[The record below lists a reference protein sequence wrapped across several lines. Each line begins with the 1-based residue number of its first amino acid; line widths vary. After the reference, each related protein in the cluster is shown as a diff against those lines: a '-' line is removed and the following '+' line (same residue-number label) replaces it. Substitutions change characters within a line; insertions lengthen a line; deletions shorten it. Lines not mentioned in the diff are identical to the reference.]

1 MNFDVGGSVS
11 GDEEELVGSG
21 DFVLALVIICSFSI
35 MLISGAVDPVIGLAE
50 IVVLGLEDSSVI
62 VSIDEYLSEAVDPL
76 DEDPIVDPCVVDLLR
91 LVESK
96 AIVELKEL
104 VDFPEVSDP
113 RNMYWLVA
121 EDSVDSLGVDGSVLV
136 GLWVVSRPSIVD
148 PSIAVRKNSLV
159 DFPLSKVENPDALE
173 NSDPIVVDTAIAPIV
188 LSNSDEE
195 AIAFV
200 DIKEL
205 VDPSGNSDDTVVDPA
220 VEISSIMTD
229 PENVI
234 GFVDLNEDPP
244 RVVADEGDS
253 VDPSVVVTSFAAI
266 WQA

>member
-1 MNFDVGGSVS
+1 M
-11 GDEEELVGSG
+11 
-21 DFVLALVIICSFSI
+21 
-35 MLISGAVDPVIGLAE
+35 
-50 IVVLGLEDSSVI
+50 
-62 VSIDEYLSEAVDPL
+62 
-76 DEDPIVDPCVVDLLR
+76 
-91 LVESK
+91 
-96 AIVELKEL
+96 
-104 VDFPEVSDP
+104 
-113 RNMYWLVA
+113 
-121 EDSVDSLGVDGSVLV
+121 
-136 GLWVVSRPSIVD
+136 D

-195 AIAFV
+195 ANAFV

-205 VDPSGNSDDTVVDPA
+205 GDPSGNSDDTVDLV
-220 VEISSIMTD
+220 VEISSMSVD